1 MSRWRDSTGAT
12 QLIVPDDPS
21 HHHPPPGYVSRDPIK
36 NMLQLVAGVIAIAS
50 YAAARMLA
58 LGVLIVAS
66 LEHWAWSPL
75 GLLPPLAW
83 VLTEF
88 GLFSTARWR
97 NGNYHW

>member
-1 MSRWRDSTGAT
+1 MSKGAA
-12 QLIVPDDPS
+12 QLTVPDHPS
-21 HHHPPPGYVSRDPIK
+21 HHHPTPGYVSRDPIK
-36 NMLQLVAGVIAIAS
+36 NMPQLVAGIIAIAS

-66 LEHWAWSPL
+66 LEHFAWSPV

-83 VLTEF
+83 VLTEC

-97 NGNYHW
+97 NGNYRW